1 MENVLSFFTTKH
13 RKQKTLQKV
22 HKKVIRG
29 YTYMD
34 YALLTPTSNIQTQR
48 VMFPK
53 STCCL
58 YDFNVSR
65 LQNYFRGLIK
75 PLAIPLLEKCLPTN
89 IGLNN
94 QKMFTIWRNTS
105 R

>member
-53 STCCL
+53 STCRFGQL
-58 YDFNVSR
+58 NTLSLRFQRVASAKLFLGAD
-65 LQNYFRGLIK
+65 K
-75 PLAIPLLEKCLPTN
+75 AIGYPSAGKVFAHKHWVE
-89 IGLNN
+89 
-94 QKMFTIWRNTS
+94 
-105 R
+105 

>member
-13 RKQKTLQKV
+13 RKQKTLHQV
-22 HKKVIRG
+22 HKIVIRG

-48 VMFPK
+48 VMFPN

-65 LQNYFRGLIK
+65 LQNYLGGTDK
-75 PLAIPLLEKCLPTN
+75 AIGYPSAGKVFAHKHWVE
-89 IGLNN
+89 
-94 QKMFTIWRNTS
+94 
-105 R
+105 

>member
-53 STCCL
+53 STCRFGQL
-58 YDFNVSR
+58 NTLSLRFQRVASA
-65 LQNYFRGLIK
+65 K
-75 PLAIPLLEKCLPTN
+75 LLFL
-89 IGLNN
+89 GG
-94 QKMFTIWRNTS
+94 
-105 R
+105 

>member
-13 RKQKTLQKV
+13 RKQKTLHQV
-22 HKKVIRG
+22 HKIVIRG

-53 STCCL
+53 STCRFGQL
-58 YDFNVSR
+58 NVLSLR
-65 LQNYFRGLIK
+65 FQRVASAKLFWGGLIK
-75 PLAIPLLEKCLPTN
+75 PLAISLLEKCLPKD
-89 IGLNN
+89 IGLNV
-94 QKMFTIWRNTS
+94 
-105 R
+105 